1 MPPLTSIPQ
10 PTSAEAPGGTRSFT
24 RRGMRPFVLATSAL
38 LMGALVG
45 SAPPSAGQPIVTLG
59 MASTAPAAVPAKMNT
74 WHLAPSLVQLRAEID
89 ARWPGRSRTYDG
101 SIGDARHSRTRN
113 SHNPVGTKHGPRYGT
128 RGAVHALDITASGID
143 TGVVLAAL
151 IGDPRVWYVI
161 YDGRIWSRTTGWAW
175 RRQIGDPHTAHIHV
189 SLRDGTKAVALA
201 AERNT
206 ARWLSVRSKT
216 RGSRAANLTTA
227 ATHRLQ
233 RALIRRGYRI
243 PSGATGWYGPE
254 TTKAVRAYQRDQGWS
269 GAGADGIAGSM
280 TLRRLGVTPGAS
292 SASKA
297 AAKKAAKKTAAK
309 RAAAKKAAAKRAAAK
324 RAASKRATAQT
335 ATQRLQRALI
345 RRGYRIPSG
354 ATGWYGPE
362 TTKAVR
368 AFQRDQGWS
377 GAGADGIAGSMTL
390 RRLGVA
396 VAPGSLLT
404 TNPAAKAAAK
414 KAAAKRAAAKR
425 AAAKRAAAKRAAAKR
440 AAAKRAAAK
449 RAAAKRAAA
458 KRAAA
463 KRASAKP
470 PDMRRADA
478 YKPGTASVQVY
489 YLQEALIE
497 RGFDIPAG
505 PTGYFGPHTGAAVKA
520 FQHSQGWSGKDADGV
535 PGTGTLRKLGLI

>member
-1 MPPLTSIPQ
+1 
-10 PTSAEAPGGTRSFT
+10 
-24 RRGMRPFVLATSAL
+24 
-38 LMGALVG
+38 MGALVG

-59 MASTAPAAVPAKMNT
+59 IAWTAPAAAPAKLRT

-89 ARWPGRSRTYDG
+89 ARWPGRSRASDG

-113 SHNPVGTKHGPRYGT
+113 SHNPVGTKHGPRNGT

-161 YDGRIWSRTTGWAW
+161 YDGRIWSRTTGWAP
-175 RRQIGDPHTAHIHV
+175 RRQVGDPHTTHIHV
-189 SLRDGTKAVALA
+189 SLRDGTRAVARA
-201 AERNT
+201 AERDT
-206 ARWLSVRSKT
+206 SRWLSARSAT

-269 GAGADGIAGSM
+269 GAGADGIAGST
-280 TLRRLGVTPGAS
+280 TLRRLGVTTGAS

-297 AAKKAAKKTAAK
+297 AARKAARKAAAK

-324 RAASKRATAQT
+324 RAASKQATAKRATQG
-335 ATQRLQRALI
+335 LQRALI

-354 ATGWYGPE
+354 PTGWYGPE

-368 AFQRDQGWS
+368 AYQRDQGWS

-396 VAPGSLLT
+396 VSPGSFLT
-404 TNPAAKAAAK
+404 TNPAAAKKAAAK
-414 KAAAKRAAAKR
+414 RAAAKRVAAKRAAAKR

-449 RAAAKRAAA
+449 RAAANR
-458 KRAAA
+458 
-463 KRASAKP
+463 

-489 YLQEALIE
+489 YLQEALVD

-505 PTGYFGPHTGAAVKA
+505 PTGYFGPRTEAAVKA
-520 FQHSQGWSGKDADGV
+520 FQRSQGWSGKDADGV